1 MYDFARVHL
10 QSKLATFLIEFTK
23 RLVNHYC
30 GSNFYTTFSSHF
42 QHYVSTLSNQ
52 QEYDAT
58 IELVEH
64 TAKMIEVFLDF
75 RAINKSTDE
84 RITTLRRAHQYFQ
97 QFQGEAARESFTA
110 ETSYDVL
117 CTLGGLIELT
127 TRVTD
132 VHNVTVVPA
141 NINSDIVENHF
152 SIVRGLFNGSSDHP
166 NYFGYLSI
174 QNSAIL
180 TQPQLSRKRNAYID
194 RAYVQPPKV
203 AKK

>member
-1 MYDFARVHL
+1 
-10 QSKLATFLIEFTK
+10 
-23 RLVNHYC
+23 
-30 GSNFYTTFSSHF
+30 
-42 QHYVSTLSNQ
+42 
-52 QEYDAT
+52 
-58 IELVEH
+58 
-64 TAKMIEVFLDF
+64 MIEVFLDF

-84 RITTLRRAHQYFQ
+84 RITTLRKAHQYFQ
-97 QFQGEAARESFTA
+97 QFQGKAAKESFTA

-166 NYFGYLSI
+166 NYFGYLVFKTRRSLPSHSCQEREMRTSI
-174 QNSAIL
+174 GPTYSH
-180 TQPQLSRKRNAYID
+180 
-194 RAYVQPPKV
+194 PKLL
-203 AKK
+203 KSK